1 MTAHHAHYDQ
11 IGTPIGP
18 VYLILK
24 GRDLTGVS
32 IWQEPSGLKRGHA
45 PGALIGQFRDYFEGA
60 GRVFDYPFLMPGGTD
75 FERGVWIALLDI
87 PYGQTR
93 SYKWIAERAGRP
105 GASRA
110 AGRALSKNPLPIILP
125 CHRVIEAGGSPGG
138 YSPSPDIKIRL
149 LDLEYYYCLREPNV
163 RVFP

>member
-1 MTAHHAHYDQ
+1 MTSHYNRID
-11 IGTPIGP
+11 TPVGP

-24 GRDLTGVS
+24 GRELAGVS
-32 IWQEPSGLKRGHA
+32 IWQEPQGLKLGHIPGPLA
-45 PGALIGQFRDYFEGA
+45 GQFSDYFGGALRT
-60 GRVFDYPFLMPGGTD
+60 FDYPLAMAAGTD
-75 FERGVWIALLDI
+75 FERKIWLCLLDI

-125 CHRVIEAGGSPGG
+125 CHRVIESGGGPGG
-138 YSPSPDIKIRL
+138 YSPSPDIKRRL
-149 LDLEYYYCLREPNV
+149 LDMEYYYSLHPAKI
-163 RVFP
+163 